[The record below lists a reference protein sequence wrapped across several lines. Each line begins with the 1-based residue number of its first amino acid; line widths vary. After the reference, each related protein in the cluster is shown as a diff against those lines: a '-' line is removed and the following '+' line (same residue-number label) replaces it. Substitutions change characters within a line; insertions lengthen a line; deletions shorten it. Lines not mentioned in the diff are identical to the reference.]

1 MTVKGIH
8 HVSSITKEILDNHD
22 FYTNV
27 LGLRLVKKTV
37 NQDDTGMYHLF
48 YADYKGTPGTDITFF
63 EIFNAPKF
71 QPGTNSI
78 SRTIFRVPSMEA
90 LEFFRNRFD
99 EKGVYHEGF
108 VERFG
113 RTSMIFED
121 HEKQRLGLMVD
132 REYND
137 SEPNST
143 DEIPKEYA
151 ITSIGAVEITVQY
164 LKAALQ
170 LLELLGGE
178 VQGDITDDSTE
189 AEVKVG
195 QDSVYIVEQRN
206 SQIEKEGYGSVHH
219 FSLRVEDEEAL
230 RNMLAKLNEEKWPNS
245 GVIDRYYF
253 KAVYIQSAG
262 GITIELSTD
271 GPGFDVDEPLES
283 LGEHLALPPKL
294 EDQRDFIETYLT
306 PLS

>member
-22 FYTNV
+22 FYTNI

-90 LEFFRNRFD
+90 LEFFRKRFD

-108 VERFG
+108 VERYG
-113 RTSMIFED
+113 HTSMIFED

-132 REYND
+132 PGYSG

-143 DEIPKEYA
+143 AEIPKKFA

-170 LLELLGGE
+170 LLELLGGK
-178 VQGDITDDSTE
+178 VRGDITGESTE
-189 AEVKVG
+189 AEIRVG
-195 QDSVYIVEQRN
+195 GDSVYIVEQRD
-206 SQIEKEGYGSVHH
+206 SRIEKEGYGSVHH
-219 FSLRVEDEEAL
+219 FSLRVEDEVHL
-230 RNMLAKLNEEKWPNS
+230 QKMLEKLNAEKWPNS
-245 GVIDRYYF
+245 GIVDRYYF

-271 GPGFDVDEPLES
+271 GPGFDTDES
-283 LGEHLALPPKL
+283 LQTLGENLSLPPRL
-294 EDQRDFIETYLT
+294 EEQRDFIETYLT

>member
-22 FYTNV
+22 FYTNI

-99 EKGVYHEGF
+99 EKRVYHEGF
-108 VERFG
+108 TERFG
-113 RTSMIFED
+113 HMSMIFED
-121 HEKQRLGLMVD
+121 HEKQRMALMVD
-132 REYND
+132 TEYDD

-178 VQGDITDDSTE
+178 VQGDLTDENTG

-195 QDSVYIVEQRN
+195 RDSVHVVEQRN
-206 SQIEKEGYGSVHH
+206 SQLEKEGYGSVHH
-219 FSLRVEDEEAL
+219 FSLRVADENHLQKMLGKL
-230 RNMLAKLNEEKWPNS
+230 REEKWPNS
-245 GVIDRYYF
+245 GIVDRHYF
-253 KAVYIQSAG
+253 KAVYIQAPG

-271 GPGFDVDEPLES
+271 GPGFTVDEPLDN
-283 LGEHLALPPKL
+283 LGENLSLPPKI

-306 PLS
+306 PFN